1 MKLNFSISK
10 KQKAFIDAK
19 EDQVLYGGAA
29 GGGKT
34 FAQIIDAFLKAV
46 TYPGI
51 KQIIFRNSF
60 PELNRSVVL
69 NALTLIPKE
78 LFTYSQQSHKMT
90 FKNGSIIEFG
100 YLSSDSDVSNYQ
112 SAEYDIIRFDELT
125 HFTEYQYKYMGSR
138 IRGANAFPKQIKSS
152 TNPGSR
158 GHAWVKAHFVT
169 PATPGERFK
178 IEAAQ
183 GVYQTGIFIPAL
195 VQENKFLM
203 EADPSYIT
211 RLKSLPES
219 EMKALLYGD
228 WDIYE
233 GQYFSEFKNDPAH
246 YKDRRFTHVI
256 DPFDIPEGWRIY
268 RSFDFGYA
276 KPFSVAWWAVD
287 YDGRLYRILELYG
300 CKKGQ
305 NGADVPNE
313 GVKWPVEEIFKTVA
327 ETEKNHAW
335 LSGRDIYGVADP
347 SIWDKSRGIS
357 VAETAEGFG
366 VYFEPGD
373 NARLAG
379 WMQVRYRLAFDENGI
394 PMMYV
399 FSNCKGFIRTIPSL
413 QFDNTKVEDLDT
425 EGEDH
430 IADEVRYMCMAN
442 PIKPA
447 RTKSEA
453 KPVIYDPLSDEKTV
467 GRYEYF
473 LE

>member
-1 MKLNFSISK
+1 MKINFSISK
-10 KQKAFIDAK
+10 KQKAFIDC
-19 EDQVLYGGAA
+19 ECDQVLYGGAA

-46 TYPGI
+46 KYPGI

-69 NALTLIPKE
+69 SALTLIPKE
-78 LFTYSQQSHKMT
+78 LYTYSSQSHKMT

-100 YLSSDSDVSNYQ
+100 YLAADSDVSNYQ

-138 IRGANAFPKQIKSS
+138 IRGANKFPKQLKSS

-169 PATPGERFK
+169 PSTPGEPFK
-178 IEAAQ
+178 MEVGEGI
-183 GVYQTGIFIPAL
+183 YQTAVFIPAL

-203 EADPSYIT
+203 DADPSYIT
-211 RLKSLPES
+211 RLKSLPEN

-233 GQYFSEFKNDPAH
+233 GQYFAEFKNDPTH
-246 YKDRRFTHVI
+246 YTDRKFTHVI
-256 DPFDIPEGWRIY
+256 NPFSVPPEWKIC
-268 RSFDFGYA
+268 RSFDFGFA

-300 CKKGQ
+300 CKRGQ
-305 NGADVPNE
+305 NGQDVPNE
-313 GVKWPVEEIFKTVA
+313 GVKWSVEEIFTKVR
-327 ETEKNHAW
+327 EIESGHPW
-335 LSGRDIYGVADP
+335 LSGKDIYGVADP
-347 SIWDKSRGIS
+347 SIWDKSRGVS
-357 VAETAEGFG
+357 VAETGEKYG

-373 NARLAG
+373 NSRLAG
-379 WMQVRYRLAFDENGI
+379 WMQVRYRLTFDEGGI
-394 PMMYV
+394 PMMYI

-413 QFDNTKVEDLDT
+413 LFSKNKPEDLDT

-442 PIKPA
+442 PIAPEKKVKNVPP
-447 RTKSEA
+447 E
-453 KPVIYDPLSDEKTV
+453 VYDPLSDDEPC
-467 GRYEYF
+467 GRYQFFME
-473 LE
+473 